1 MYRETT
7 DGILIEVNPTYMKEH
22 SDPAQGLFVFA
33 YEVTISNESRQP
45 ARIVARHW
53 VIRDGDG
60 AEREV
65 EGDGVVGEQ
74 PNLIPGGSF
83 TYSSFCPLAT
93 PTGSMRGTYR
103 MVREDGTEFDAKIPL
118 FFLRDLAQYQ

>member
-1 MYRETT
+1 MYREST
-7 DGILIEVNPTYMKEH
+7 DGILVEVNPSYLREH
-22 SDPAQGLFVFA
+22 SDPGQGLFVFA

-45 ARIVARHW
+45 ARLVSRHW

-65 EGDGVVGEQ
+65 DGEGVVGEQ
-74 PNLIPGGSF
+74 PHLIPGGSF
-83 TYSSFCPLAT
+83 TYSSYCPLST

-103 MVREDGTEFDAKIPL
+103 MVRDDGTAFDAKIPL
-118 FFLRDLAQYQ
+118 FFLRDLNQYN

>member
-7 DGILIEVNPTYMKEH
+7 DGIVVEVQPTYLREH
-22 SDPAQGLFVFA
+22 SDPTKQLFVFS
-33 YEVTISNESRQP
+33 YEVTITNESRKP
-45 ARIVARHW
+45 VRLIARHW

-93 PTGSMRGTYR
+93 PSGSMRGTYR
-103 MVREDGTEFDAKIPL
+103 MAREDGTEFSVKIPL
-118 FFLRDLAQYQ
+118 FFLRDLSQYN

>member
-7 DGILIEVNPTYMKEH
+7 DGILIEVNPSYLREH
-22 SDPAQGLFVFA
+22 SDPAQRLFVFS
-33 YEVTISNESRQP
+33 YEVTISNEGRQP
-45 ARIVARHW
+45 ARLVARHW

-65 EGDGVVGEQ
+65 EGEGVVGEQ
-74 PNLIPGGSF
+74 PHLIPGGSF
-83 TYSSFCPLAT
+83 TYSSFCPLPT

-103 MVREDGTEFDAKIPL
+103 MVREDGTEFEAKIPL
-118 FFLRDLAQYQ
+118 FFLRDLAQYN